1 MSRDRADAAGPT
13 AAVRGA
19 IYRIRAEGEI
29 ESSWTDRLCGL
40 EIAAR
45 NGIATLRGPLRDQ
58 SELIGVLNALHM
70 LRLTVTSVERLDANE
85 ATLNETEPVE

>member
-1 MSRDRADAAGPT
+1 MTRERLDAAGPT
-13 AAVRGA
+13 AAARGA

-29 ESSWTDRLCGL
+29 GSSWTDRLCGL
-40 EIAAR
+40 EIAAG
-45 NGIATLRGPLRDQ
+45 NGIATLCGPLRDQ